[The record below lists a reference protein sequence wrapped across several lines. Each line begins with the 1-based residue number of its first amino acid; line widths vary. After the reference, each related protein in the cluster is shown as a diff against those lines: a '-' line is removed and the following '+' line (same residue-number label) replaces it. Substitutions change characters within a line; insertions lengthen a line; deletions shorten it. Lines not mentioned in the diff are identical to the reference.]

1 MVVDMGAVEVDRDL
15 LADLLTV
22 LQTTEK
28 DLPDVLKEITKAEV
42 TEGQVSRTTDL
53 LLMDTGNHPRII
65 QEEMVVMMGIK
76 DLLLALQE
84 TERVEIAMEIVKTEE
99 TEATTEEA
107 ETTEVAETTE
117 EAATIAVGLR
127 MKAIR
132 KVALKNR
139 NLKGTLPNQNLAQV
153 HLINN

>member
-1 MVVDMGAVEVDRDL
+1 M
-15 LADLLTV
+15 
-22 LQTTEK
+22 
-28 DLPDVLKEITKAEV
+28 I
-42 TEGQVSRTTDL
+42 
-53 LLMDTGNHPRII
+53 
-65 QEEMVVMMGIK
+65 
-76 DLLLALQE
+76 
-84 TERVEIAMEIVKTEE
+84 
-99 TEATTEEA
+99 
-107 ETTEVAETTE
+107 VAETTE